1 MRRYRRFVI
10 PAVLLVVALGM
21 VTFLLLENT
30 VFFNTPT
37 ELVEQE
43 ASAERQRLGGQVV
56 AESVVTTAE
65 GVEFEVTDGRQAVAV
80 VHTGAPQALFQ
91 EGIGV
96 VVEGTWDGRVFSS
109 DAMLVKHDEQYRTSD
124 GEEYVPGDP
133 ITP

>member
-10 PAVLLVVALGM
+10 PAILLVAVLGL
-21 VTFLLLENT
+21 VTFLLFENT

-37 ELVEQE
+37 EIVDQQ
-43 ASAERQRLGGQVV
+43 ASDDRQRLGGQVV
-56 AESVVTTAE
+56 ADSVVSTSE
-65 GVEFEVTDGRQAVAV
+65 GVEFEVTDGRLAVAV

-96 VVEGTWDGRVFSS
+96 VVEGTWDGAVFSS

-124 GEEYVPGDP
+124 GNEYVPGEA